1 MCFFRK
7 NFVMVPV
14 PFLWTDFDIN
24 LHIFLK
30 CNETWDMCM
39 FQHCRSK
46 VKVTDPVLRMDVAL
60 FSELILIYLYTNV
73 SLTISW
79 KNSHFSIVGPRSRS
93 QLHMAGT
100 FITFSN
106 CLV

>member
-1 MCFFRK
+1 
-7 NFVMVPV
+7 
-14 PFLWTDFDIN
+14 
-24 LHIFLK
+24 
-30 CNETWDMCM
+30 M

-46 VKVTDPVLRMDVAL
+46 VKVTDPVLRKNFVMDVAL
-60 FSELILIYLYTNV
+60 FSELILIYLYTNI

-79 KNSHFSIVGPRSRS
+79 KNSHFSIVGPRTRS
-93 QLHMAGT
+93 KLHMAGT